1 MVPSVRRMWLS
12 SIVCSTLFVMAMSA
26 GNEYLPPSKGYNYE
40 PPSIPFPTNNN
51 GNKQPTPPPY
61 RPTTPPRPYLPPNP
75 QPTPGP
81 GPSPTPGPH
90 DHPHDHHHHDHDHGN
105 GNGNHDHGDH
115 HHHEPGMPFDFSYQ
129 VAEDGNDYSHNA
141 ISDGDITRGEYRVA
155 LPDGRTQIVKYT
167 ADWKNGFN
175 AEVTYEGEARY
186 PDQPAGGYGS
196 GNTGNGYGSGSTGG
210 NGYPSGSGGSGTG
223 GQAYVPPSQGGGYQ
237 Y

>member
-1 MVPSVRRMWLS
+1 MR
-12 SIVCSTLFVMAMSA
+12 
-26 GNEYLPPSKGYNYE
+26 
-40 PPSIPFPTNNN
+40 
-51 GNKQPTPPPY
+51 
-61 RPTTPPRPYLPPNP
+61 
-75 QPTPGP
+75 
-81 GPSPTPGPH
+81 H
-90 DHPHDHHHHDHDHGN
+90 HDHHHEHHDHHDH

-196 GNTGNGYGSGSTGG
+196 GSASGNGYGSGSAAG
-210 NGYPSGSGGSGTG
+210 NGYNSGSGSTG

>member
-1 MVPSVRRMWLS
+1 MWLS
-12 SIVCSTLFVMAMSA
+12 SIVSSTLFVMAMSA

-51 GNKQPTPPPY
+51 GNK
-61 RPTTPPRPYLPPNP
+61 
-75 QPTPGP
+75 
-81 GPSPTPGPH
+81 H
-90 DHPHDHHHHDHDHGN
+90 HDHHHEHHEHHDH

-175 AEVTYEGEARY
+175 AEV
-186 PDQPAGGYGS
+186 
-196 GNTGNGYGSGSTGG
+196 STA
-210 NGYPSGSGGSGTG
+210 T
-223 GQAYVPPSQGGGYQ
+223 
-237 Y
+237 

>member
-1 MVPSVRRMWLS
+1 MISSVRRMWLS
-12 SIVCSTLFVMAMSA
+12 ALVSSCLFVLALSA
-26 GNEYLPPSKGYNYE
+26 GNEYLPPNKGYNYE
-40 PPSIPFPTNNN
+40 PPVIPFPTNHN
-51 GNKQPTPPPY
+51 GNKQTTPPPFRPVPTPQ
-61 RPTTPPRPYLPPNP
+61 RPTYLPPGP
-75 QPTPGP
+75 QPTPQP
-81 GPSPTPGPH
+81 GPAPTPGH
-90 DHPHDHHHHDHDHGN
+90 HDHHEHHE
-105 GNGNHDHGDH
+105 NHDHGDH

-175 AEVTYEGEARY
+175 AEVSYEGEARY
-186 PDQPAGGYGS
+186 PDPPAGGYGS
-196 GNTGNGYGSGSTGG
+196 AGSGNGNAGYGSNAG
-210 NGYPSGSGGSGTG
+210 SGSYNSGSSSG

>member
-1 MVPSVRRMWLS
+1 MDSPGESVALNYGNYCFEPFGVETLGPWSPGAHSLYKEIAHKLFDSTRDQKAGYFFGQKISIAIQRGNAASLLGTFPSDS
-12 SIVCSTLFVMAMSA
+12 DADDFKYFEI
-26 GNEYLPPSKGYNYE
+26 
-40 PPSIPFPTNNN
+40 
-51 GNKQPTPPPY
+51 
-61 RPTTPPRPYLPPNP
+61 
-75 QPTPGP
+75 
-81 GPSPTPGPH
+81 H
-90 DHPHDHHHHDHDHGN
+90 HDHHHEHHDHHDH

-196 GNTGNGYGSGSTGG
+196 GSASGNGYGSGSAAG
-210 NGYPSGSGGSGTG
+210 NGYNSGSGSTG